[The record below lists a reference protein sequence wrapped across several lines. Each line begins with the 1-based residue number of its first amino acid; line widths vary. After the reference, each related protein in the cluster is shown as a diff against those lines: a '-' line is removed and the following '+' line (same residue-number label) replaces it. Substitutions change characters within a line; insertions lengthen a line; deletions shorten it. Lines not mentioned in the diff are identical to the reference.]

1 MNTDSRLAH
10 RLTRRFAG
18 RFAAGGTF
26 AALLLL
32 SALSGLPAPAEAAGG
47 KVNVNTADASQLALL
62 PRVGP
67 SLAQKI
73 LDFRK
78 QNGPFKNT
86 EDLMLVR
93 GMGEKTYQLVRPYV
107 AVSGETTLREK
118 VKASAAAKGTGGG
131 KDAKDA
137 PRPKEESR

>member
-1 MNTDSRLAH
+1 MKTTTRLIN
-10 RLTRRFAG
+10 RLTS
-18 RFAAGGTF
+18 RFAASGTF

-32 SALSGLPAPAEAAGG
+32 SALSALPAPAEAAGG

-78 QNGPFKNT
+78 QNGPFKAT

-107 AVSGETTLREK
+107 AVAGETTLREK
-118 VKASAAAKGTGGG
+118 VKASTAAGSAGGGAKGG
-131 KDAKDA
+131 KAA
-137 PRPKEESR
+137 PASKEESR

>member
-1 MNTDSRLAH
+1 MNTPNRTIH
-10 RLTRRFAG
+10 RLAG

-32 SALSGLPAPAEAAGG
+32 SALAALPAPADAATG
-47 KVNVNTADASQLALL
+47 KVNVNTADAAQLALL

-78 QNGPFKNT
+78 QNGPFKAT

-118 VKASAAAKGTGGG
+118 VKASAAAAGGGGGG
-131 KDAKDA
+131 KEAKAGKDA
-137 PRPKEESR
+137 PRSREESR